1 MNPDFEEM
9 LSVLSDAEAK
19 FLVVGANAVAAY
31 ATPRATGDIDIWIG
45 ASTENGEKVWAALL
59 AFGAPLEALAPDDLA
74 SEDLLF
80 QIGVAPSRI
89 DILTSIEGVVFD
101 DAWQRREII
110 EVAGVNVPII
120 GKEDLIA
127 NKRAV
132 GRHRDLAD
140 LEELEKGD

>member
-9 LSVLSDAEAK
+9 LSVLSDAGAK
-19 FLVVGANAVAAY
+19 FLVVGAHALAAY

-45 ASTENGEKVWAALL
+45 ASTENAAKVWAALL
-59 AFGAPLEALAPDDLA
+59 AFGAPLEALARDDLA
-74 SEDLLF
+74 SEDLVF

-101 DAWQRREII
+101 DAWTRREII
-110 EVAGVNVPII
+110 DVAGVNVPII
-120 GKEDLIA
+120 GREDLIA

-132 GRHRDLAD
+132 GRYKDLAD

>member
-19 FLVVGANAVAAY
+19 FLVVGAHAVAAY

-101 DAWQRREII
+101 DAWPRREIV